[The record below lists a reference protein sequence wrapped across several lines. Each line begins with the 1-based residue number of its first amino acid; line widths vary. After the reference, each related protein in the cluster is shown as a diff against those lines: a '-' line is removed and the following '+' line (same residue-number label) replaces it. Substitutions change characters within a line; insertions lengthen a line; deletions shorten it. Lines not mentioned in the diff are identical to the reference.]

1 MSGPIFTCYIHV
13 IQANGKAKEHAFHI
27 LPTQATFAD
36 ARRDLSGSVFHPDL
50 QWNFFIPGRRGGLL
64 PKELEGKLG
73 PLLSFYQKEV
83 EKEKGF
89 LYSHVQIYI
98 RLVNLRA
105 AL

>member
-1 MSGPIFTCYIHV
+1 MIGPIFTCKIDV
-13 IQANGKAKEHAFHI
+13 IQANGKTKEHAYTV

-36 ARRDLSGSVFHPDL
+36 ARRELSGSVFHPDL

-73 PLLSFYQKEV
+73 PVLSFYQKEV
-83 EKEKGF
+83 EKDKGF
-89 LYSHVQIYI
+89 FYSHVQIFI
-98 RLVNLRA
+98 CPVNIRA